1 LLSRPK
7 IEIKTFFGCI
17 ISIQEVAFLLG
28 YWRPHSE
35 FQEWL
40 EQKLLSLLPVFEP
53 QIRLYADI
61 LEKIYILNLDKLLP
75 LVLNRYSHTGRP
87 AKRQPEIFRALVMMV
102 HLKKSITSF
111 VKLLKGEP
119 VLAVA
124 CGFEP
129 NAVPGVG
136 TFYDYLDRFWLGH
149 EPTRA
154 LRKLEKHNKKP
165 NKGEKLPDKT
175 PGLVAEL
182 VNKVL
187 NGYDFTDNPEHL
199 LQKVLKECA
208 VKPSLDLG
216 LCGEPEHFVFA
227 GDGAPLETGASPYGK
242 KVCQCK
248 ERGIYRCSC
257 PRLYTNPT
265 ANWGWDSY
273 HERWFYGHS
282 LYALTAADSVNDLPI
297 LLHITQASRHDSGT
311 FVAAYAQMRTL
322 YPELHFST
330 ALLDSAPDASDISR
344 LLATHGVEPFICLNK
359 RRKGQSSLPPA
370 EFNEQGTPVC
380 LAGLEMVYWGIDKQ
394 RHRLKWRCPFYK
406 CLDKCAHR
414 QACSPSSYGRVIY
427 TKLKDNLRL
436 FTKTPR
442 SSKAWKKTYAKRT
455 SVERTLK
462 RILVDYAFESAR
474 LRAEKRWF
482 WVASLAAINQHLD
495 AQVNALGHPLIRKL
509 GLIVKAA

>member
-1 LLSRPK
+1 MGALIAIHP
-7 IEIKTFFGCI
+7 
-17 ISIQEVAFLLG
+17 ISIQEVVSLLG

-35 FQEWL
+35 FQTWL
-40 EQKLLSLLPVFEP
+40 EQKLLSLLPVFES
-53 QIRLYADI
+53 QILFYEDI

-75 LVLNRYSHTGRP
+75 LVLDRYSHTGRP
-87 AKRQPEIFRALVMMV
+87 AKCQPEIFHALVIMV
-102 HLKKSITSF
+102 HLKEPITSF
-111 VKLLKGEP
+111 VKRLKAEP

-129 NAVPGVG
+129 GSVPGVG
-136 TFYDYLDRFWLGH
+136 TFYDYLNRFWLGH
-149 EPTRA
+149 EPVSV
-154 LRKLEKHNKKP
+154 LREPEKRNKKP
-165 NKGEKLPDKT
+165 DKGEKLPDKI
-175 PGLVAEL
+175 PGLVTEL

-199 LQKVLKECA
+199 LQKILKECA

-216 LCGEPEHFVFA
+216 LCGDPENFVFA
-227 GDGAPLETGASPYGK
+227 GDGAPLETGANPFGK
-242 KVCQCK
+242 KICQCK

-282 LYALTAADSVNDLPI
+282 LYALTAAGSDHDLPI

-311 FVAAYAQMRTL
+311 FVAAYAQMRAL
-322 YPELHFST
+322 YPELHFTT
-330 ALLDSAPDASDISR
+330 ALLDSAHDAYDIYK
-344 LLATHGVEPFICLNK
+344 LLAAHSIEPFICLNK
-359 RRKGQSSLPPA
+359 RRKGQPSLPPA
-370 EFNEQGTPVC
+370 KFNEQGIPVC
-380 LAGLEMVYWGIDKQ
+380 LAGLKMVYWGINQK
-394 RHRLKWRCPFYK
+394 RHRLKWRCPLYK

-427 TKLKDNLRL
+427 TKPKDDLRL

-442 SSKAWKKTYAKRT
+442 GSAAWKKRFAKRT

-462 RILVDYAFESAR
+462 RILVDYNIESAR

-482 WVASLAAINQHLD
+482 WIASLAAINQHLD
-495 AQVNALGHPLIRKL
+495 AQVKTLKGSLFLKL
-509 GLIVKAA
+509 GLINKVA